1 MGLEHS
7 DVSAAVH
14 LLDSFLRAVSP
25 SGKSSV
31 AFVLCTPA
39 SDHGYSP
46 DGATGKIVARAGGL
60 TSAIGIQRVRGEDRQ
75 AYHRENG
82 CGCFDH
88 CCCSRCPIVAR
99 NRVHDCVQIR
109 SKINCMLAIPCLLQP
124 NDIQPCVSGCFRGPR
139 KTVSSR
145 KNTPPVSK
153 YVVPAALDP
162 NRATEMPSE
171 LAGAM
176 RMPVFP
182 GGMI

>member
-60 TSAIGIQRVRGEDRQ
+60 TSAIGIQRVSREDRRTKQ
-75 AYHRENG
+75 RENSG
-82 CGCFDH
+82 GDLDH
-88 CCCSRCPIVAR
+88 C
-99 NRVHDCVQIR
+99 
-109 SKINCMLAIPCLLQP
+109 
-124 NDIQPCVSGCFRGPR
+124 
-139 KTVSSR
+139 
-145 KNTPPVSK
+145 
-153 YVVPAALDP
+153 
-162 NRATEMPSE
+162 
-171 LAGAM
+171 
-176 RMPVFP
+176 
-182 GGMI
+182 